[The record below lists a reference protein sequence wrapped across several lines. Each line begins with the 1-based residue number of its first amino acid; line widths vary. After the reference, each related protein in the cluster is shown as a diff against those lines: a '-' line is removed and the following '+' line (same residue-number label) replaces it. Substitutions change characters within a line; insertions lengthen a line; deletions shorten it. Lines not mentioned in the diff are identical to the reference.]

1 MIFKIA
7 WRNLLE
13 YRSRTLIIGV
23 MVALGVLLGVL
34 ALCTFT
40 MVLPTNVSTTL
51 SNPQVA
57 TYLGV
62 GQADLRIDVRTG
74 VQDLATVEKGV
85 DSDPDLP
92 TLESL
97 QATAV
102 DPFSLDSEKVTQL
115 MTDAG
120 IL

>member
-1 MIFKIA
+1 MA
-7 WRNLLE
+7 
-13 YRSRTLIIGV
+13 
-23 MVALGVLLGVL
+23 
-34 ALCTFT
+34 
-40 MVLPTNVSTTL
+40 
-51 SNPQVA
+51 
-57 TYLGV
+57 
-62 GQADLRIDVRTG
+62 
-74 VQDLATVEKGV
+74 KGV

-97 QATAV
+97 QAPAV